1 MIVSELQSGS
11 NILDSHIK
19 HNLLAQNEKLEHLVH
34 SQNLDESINA
44 TLTKIQSVIK
54 KTIESSNFTQKHQQ
68 LQQVSHLCLLA
79 KKLLEKQTKNKLLE
93 IIEQI
98 DYLNKV
104 SAVYTEIYEGLDL
117 IFAAE
122 HEIDLVEKFQ
132 KYILGYENFATIIEK
147 GQFLT
152 FDICRGIERT
162 IHSGLRTELEERNKE
177 ENIQIP
183 NFPKTA
189 ARLKRTLISTLWY
202 LDKIKEDEKIEGYKH
217 GKEFAPYL
225 KHMGRTPEEQLE
237 KNQGAMKLVRNWL
250 DEKVSPEES
259 KQRELHFELFKQIVD
274 NERPPGH
281 KLYSEE

>member
-1 MIVSELQSGS
+1 MTPTELLKSS
-11 NILDSHIK
+11 KILDSHIK
-19 HNLLAQNEKLEHLVH
+19 HNLLAQNEKLEHIIH
-34 SQNLDESINA
+34 SQNQDESINT
-44 TLTKIQSVIK
+44 TLGKIEIVIK

-79 KKLLEKQTKNKLLE
+79 KELLEKQNINELLN

-98 DYLNKV
+98 DYLNKLL
-104 SAVYTEIYEGLDL
+104 AVYTEIYQGLDL
-117 IFAAE
+117 IFTAE
-122 HEIDLVEKFQ
+122 HEIDLIEKFN

-152 FDICRGIERT
+152 FDICRAIEMAVNA
-162 IHSGLRTELEERNKE
+162 GLRIELEERNKE
-177 ENIQIP
+177 ENISIP
-183 NFPKTA
+183 NFLKTA

-202 LDKIKEDEKIEGYKH
+202 LDKIKEDEKIEGYKN
-217 GKEFAPYL
+217 GKELAPYL
-225 KHMGRTPEEQLE
+225 KHMGRTPEEQLQ
-237 KNQGAMKLVRNWL
+237 KNQGAMKLVRSWL

-259 KQRELHFELFKQIVD
+259 KKRSLHFELFKQIVD